1 MAKVFALMAGGSSKL
16 PEGAPEP
23 TDLVHRLL
31 RAERRSSAAA
41 FRTRRRTDEDDAF
54 IVELG
59 RRVFGEYDRNAA
71 TTTAS
76 LARRGRTVVVC
87 NEVEPVGFVI
97 LEPPSG
103 GAVYLSA
110 IAVVEVARG
119 KGAGRALLRAAESL
133 AKADGASRL
142 ELTTADSNVAA
153 LELFLRNGFV
163 RTAGVGDYGR
173 GQPALRLRKIL

>member
-1 MAKVFALMAGGSSKL
+1 MAAGSSKL
-16 PEGAPEP
+16 PEGVPEP

-41 FRTRRRTDEDDAF
+41 FRTRRRTEEDDAF

-59 RRVFGEYDRNAA
+59 RRVFGEYDLDSAR
-71 TTTAS
+71 TTAS
-76 LARRGRTVVVC
+76 LARRGRTLVVC
-87 NEVEPVGFVI
+87 NEVQPLGFVI

-110 IAVVEVARG
+110 IAVVDEARG
-119 KGAGRALLRAAESL
+119 KGAGRALLRAAENL
-133 AKADGASRL
+133 AAAEGANRL

-153 LELFLRNGFV
+153 LELFLRSGFV
-163 RTAGVGDYGR
+163 RTASVGDYGR
-173 GQPALRLRKIL
+173 GQPALRLLKRL